1 MREQVL
7 DFQEH
12 VDQTEP
18 LRQKQLEKLAFDSD
32 EDMGQLDWTVR
43 DVIEELE
50 FLVDLRATMTNED
63 FLDGVKEQA
72 RRLLK

>member
-1 MREQVL
+1 MNAPAL

-12 VDQTEP
+12 VERTEP
-18 LRQKQLEKLAFDSD
+18 SRQRLLQPLAFDDQNDSI
-32 EDMGQLDWTVR
+32 EWTVR

-50 FLVDLRATMTNED
+50 FLVDMRATMASED
-63 FLDGVKEQA
+63 FQSGVRDQA